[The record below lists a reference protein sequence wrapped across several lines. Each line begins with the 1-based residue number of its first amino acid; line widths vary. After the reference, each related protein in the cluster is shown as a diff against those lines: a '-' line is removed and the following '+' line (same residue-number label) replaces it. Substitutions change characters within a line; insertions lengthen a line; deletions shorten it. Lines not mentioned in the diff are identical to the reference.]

1 MSNRAP
7 KILLLDS
14 NALIH
19 RSYHA
24 LPPLTSP
31 KGEQVNAVYGF
42 AAALL
47 KAIHDEK
54 PEYVVACF
62 DASRETF
69 RNEIFAGYKAH
80 RQETDEALSAQIPRT
95 KDIIEVLSIPL
106 FAQKGVEADDLIGSL
121 ATIAAQ
127 KGLLSVIVTGDNDA
141 LQLVD
146 DATSVYSLRRGV
158 TDTLSYNR
166 ELVKE
171 KLGVYPEQVV
181 DYKALAGDASDNI
194 PGAPGIG
201 PKTASEL
208 LTKYQTLDGIYQ
220 HLDELKD
227 RLRTI
232 LTDNKEQVLMSKRLA
247 KIRTDLKID
256 LNLKEAAV
264 TNFDFSKVVSLFH
277 ELGFKSLLSKLPQ
290 GATPSQSSLFSQE
303 QPKVLEKVAATLPFE
318 AVTTVD
324 RAKELLALLA
334 KQTHIV
340 IDTETIDL
348 DGELIGISFG
358 WAKEATAYL
367 PIAPAYPDG
376 LPLDELRHDLKAVLG
391 NAEIRKIG
399 HNLKYDLGV
408 LARAG
413 LPVEGVWFD
422 TMIASQLIN
431 SQLFSHK
438 LDDIAFAELGFRKIP
453 ISQLI
458 GTKKDAS
465 MATVPLEE
473 LAAYACEDAVI
484 TWRLYEHF
492 QPDLEE
498 THLKRIFYE
507 IEMPL
512 MPILEKMESAGIAID
527 ASYLKELGDKLK
539 KRLTEIEK
547 KAWQLVGREFN
558 LASPA
563 QLKEILFTQLKLP
576 VIGIKKVQSGYSTD
590 AEALAKLNGRHPIIA
605 LLVEYRELAK
615 LISTYIDTLPR
626 QADQNGRVHT
636 SYQQIGAATGRL
648 SSTNPN
654 LQNIPIRTELGTAV
668 RRAFVAGS
676 KKVLLGVDYSQ
687 IELRILAH
695 VSEDPKL
702 IAAFQ
707 AGDDFHAQVARE
719 LGVDR
724 RLAKAINFGIIY
736 GLGAVALAQDADITP
751 EEARQFINRY
761 FTTFPGVA
769 NYIEKTKALA
779 RSQGFVSTL
788 FGRRRYL
795 PDIHSPNQMLR
806 SGAERM
812 AVNMPCQG
820 TVADLVKLAMIRV
833 NRESLVGAQLL
844 LQIHDELLFEVDP
857 SEITTIAPKIR
868 QLLNTVIE
876 LKVPLEVD
884 IKTGPNWADMKPLAN
899 VDQR

>member
-7 KILLLDS
+7 KILLLDA

-31 KGEQVNAVYGF
+31 KGELVNAVYGF

-54 PEYVVACF
+54 PDYVVACF
-62 DASRETF
+62 DAGRETF
-69 RNEIFAGYKAH
+69 RNKIFDGYKAH

-106 FAQKGVEADDLIGSL
+106 FAQQGVEADDLIGSL
-121 ATIAAQ
+121 STIAAK

-146 DATSVYSLRRGV
+146 DSTSVYSLRRGV

-166 ELVKE
+166 QLVKE
-171 KLGVYPEQVV
+171 KLGVYPDQVV
-181 DYKALAGDASDNI
+181 DYKALAGDSSDNI

-201 PKTASEL
+201 PKTAAEL
-208 LTKYQTLDGIYQ
+208 LSKYQTLDGVYG
-220 HLDELKD
+220 HLDELKE
-227 RLRTI
+227 RLQRI
-232 LTDNKEQVLMSKRLA
+232 LSEHKDQVMMSKRLA
-247 KIRTDLKID
+247 KIRTDLKINLD
-256 LNLKEAAV
+256 LKEAAV
-264 TNFDFSKVVSLFH
+264 ANFDFSKVVSLFH
-277 ELGFKSLLSKLPQ
+277 ELGFKSLLAKLPQ
-290 GATPSQSSLFSQE
+290 GTTQAQGSLFANDHLATIE
-303 QPKVLEKVAATLPFE
+303 KIAPKLPFE
-318 AVTTVD
+318 AVTTIE
-324 RAKELLALLA
+324 RAKELFQLL
-334 KQTHIV
+334 QQQPYLV

-348 DGELIGISFG
+348 EGELIGISFA
-358 WAKEATAYL
+358 WSKDEAAYL
-367 PIAPAYPDG
+367 PLAPTYPNG
-376 LPLDELRHDLKAVLG
+376 VPLEELRIDLAALLS
-391 NAEIRKIG
+391 NAGIRKIG

-408 LARAG
+408 LQRAG
-413 LPVEGVWFD
+413 LPVTGVWFD
-422 TMIASQLIN
+422 TMIASQLLN

-438 LDDIAFAELGFRKIP
+438 LDDIAFAELGFKKIP

-458 GTKKDAS
+458 GVKKDAS

-473 LAAYACEDAVI
+473 LAAYACEDALV

-492 QPDLEE
+492 RPDLEE
-498 THLKRIFYE
+498 AALKRIFYE

-512 MPILEKMESAGIAID
+512 MPILEKMETAGITID
-527 ASYLKELGDKLK
+527 VPYLHELGAKLK
-539 KRLTEIEK
+539 KRLRAIEK
-547 KAWQLVGREFN
+547 KAWSLVGREFN

-563 QLKEILFTQLKLP
+563 QLKEILFNQLKLP
-576 VIGIKKVQSGYSTD
+576 VVGIKKVQSGYSTD

-626 QADQNGRVHT
+626 QTDKNSRVHT

-668 RRAFVAGS
+668 RGAFIAS
-676 KKVLLGVDYSQ
+676 KKKVLLGADYSQ

-695 VSEDPKL
+695 LSEDPKL

-707 AGDDFHAQVARE
+707 AGDDFHAQVAHQ

-736 GLGAVALAQDADITP
+736 GLGAAALAQDVGIST
-751 EEARQFINRY
+751 EEARQFIDRY

-769 NYIEKTKALA
+769 GYIEKTKALA
-779 RSQGFVSTL
+779 RTQGFVSTL

-833 NRESLVGAQLL
+833 DHELPPEAQLL
-844 LQIHDELLFEVDP
+844 LQIHDELLFEVEP
-857 SEITTIAPKIR
+857 SAVAVLSPQIR
-868 QLLNTVIE
+868 DLLTTVIE
-876 LKVPLEVD
+876 LKVSLEVD
-884 IKTGPNWADMKPLAN
+884 LKTGSNWADMKSLSSDSN
-899 VDQR
+899 